1 MKDLAA
7 QFASALPQDQDGGS
21 GWVGVLRRSGAQ
33 RFRLHGLPTRKDEAW
48 KYTGLGLFGQTGTR
62 LGIAGE
68 SFGSDVA
75 TPVVEPDLQVNV
87 LDGCMRGLEVEL
99 PSGVSVVPLQDA
111 LDTGFSGLQTLLES
125 LPESPRAKP
134 SSDGFTALNSAT
146 LGAGVVI
153 HVAAGTNAGRILLN
167 WSTTAGDHSRFFNS
181 RVCLMLDHGAKLD
194 LLEQFESPKGNTNS
208 CNIVLQ
214 AELGENA
221 GFQHVRFQ
229 QESPST
235 GLITR
240 TEVSQLADSE
250 YAYFGFDLGGGLVR
264 HDLHA
269 TLLGSGAKSHLNG
282 AYLLDVKRHVDNHA
296 RIDHMAVG
304 GFSEQFFR
312 GVAGGSAKA
321 VFNTAVCVHPGADET
336 EARQSNA
343 NILLSS
349 HAEINTKPEL
359 EIYADEVV
367 ASHGAT
373 VGQLDEI
380 AVFYLRSRGL
390 SESAAR
396 RMLTAAFCR
405 AATDKLEDSGLAG
418 RIAELIDEVMP
429 SATSG

>member
-194 LLEQFESPKGNTNS
+194 LLEQFESPHKLPNT
-208 CNIVLQ
+208 CNIVVQ
-214 AELGENA
+214 ADLAKGA
-221 GFQHVRFQ
+221 TLKHVRFN
-229 QESPST
+229 
-235 GLITR
+235 R
-240 TEVSQLADSE
+240 
-250 YAYFGFDLGGGLVR
+250 
-264 HDLHA
+264 
-269 TLLGSGAKSHLNG
+269 K
-282 AYLLDVKRHVDNHA
+282 VK
-296 RIDHMAVG
+296 
-304 GFSEQFFR
+304 
-312 GVAGGSAKA
+312 K
-321 VFNTAVCVHPGADET
+321 
-336 EARQSNA
+336 
-343 NILLSS
+343 
-349 HAEINTKPEL
+349 
-359 EIYADEVV
+359 
-367 ASHGAT
+367 
-373 VGQLDEI
+373 
-380 AVFYLRSRGL
+380 
-390 SESAAR
+390 
-396 RMLTAAFCR
+396 R
-405 AATDKLEDSGLAG
+405 A
-418 RIAELIDEVMP
+418 
-429 SATSG
+429 